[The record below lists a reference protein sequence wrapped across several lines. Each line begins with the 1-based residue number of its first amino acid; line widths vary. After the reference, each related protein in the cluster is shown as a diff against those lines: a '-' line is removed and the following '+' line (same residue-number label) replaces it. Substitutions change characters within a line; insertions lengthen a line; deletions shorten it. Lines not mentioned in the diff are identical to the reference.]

1 MELNYIIEIS
11 KIVAVLFTGFSFLF
25 GIYVYTV
32 NSKKERIK
40 STLEYWGKFYQEI
53 IPFIIKFNEQYPSK
67 LHTNEI
73 MEIDNLPDTK
83 KTLHNIINK
92 YEQLAIGIDL
102 KAYEIK
108 ALNSLSGQEIISSF
122 HRYEGYIF
130 HRRIQK
136 NNPQIWS
143 QFEELTKN
151 LIKLRNS
158 NNF

>member
-1 MELNYIIEIS
+1 MELNHIIEIS

-25 GIYVYTV
+25 GIYIYTV

-40 STLEYWGKFYQEI
+40 STLEYWGKFHQEI
-53 IPFIIKFNEQYPSK
+53 IPFIIKFNEQYSGK
-67 LHTNEI
+67 LHAKEI
-73 MEIDNLPDTK
+73 REMDNLPDTK
-83 KTLHNIINK
+83 KTLHNILNK

-158 NNF
+158 NNL

>member
-1 MELNYIIEIS
+1 MELNHIIEIS

-25 GIYVYTV
+25 GIYIYTV

-40 STLEYWGKFYQEI
+40 STLEYWGKFHQEI

-73 MEIDNLPDTK
+73 GEIDNLPDAK
-83 KTLHNIINK
+83 KILHNILNK
-92 YEQLAIGIDL
+92 YEQLAIGVDL

-108 ALNSLSGQEIISSF
+108 ALNSLSGQEVISSF

-151 LIKLRNS
+151 LIKLRSS
-158 NNF
+158 NNS

>member
-25 GIYVYTV
+25 GIYIYTV

-40 STLEYWGKFYQEI
+40 STLEYWGKFHQEI

-83 KTLHNIINK
+83 KRFITLLINM
-92 YEQLAIGIDL
+92 
-102 KAYEIK
+102 
-108 ALNSLSGQEIISSF
+108 SS
-122 HRYEGYIF
+122 
-130 HRRIQK
+130 
-136 NNPQIWS
+136 
-143 QFEELTKN
+143 
-151 LIKLRNS
+151 
-158 NNF
+158 

>member
-25 GIYVYTV
+25 GIYIYMI
-32 NSKKERIK
+32 NSKKERVK
-40 STLEYWGKFYQEI
+40 STLEYWEKFYQEI
-53 IPFIIKFNEQYPSK
+53 IPFITAFNTQYSGK
-67 LHTNEI
+67 LHAKEI
-73 MEIDNLPDTK
+73 REMDNLPDTK
-83 KTLHNIINK
+83 NTLHNILNK

-108 ALNSLSGQEIISSF
+108 ALNLLSGHEITSSF

>member
-11 KIVAVLFTGFSFLF
+11 KIIAVLFTGFSFLF
-25 GIYVYTV
+25 GIYIYMV
-32 NSKKERIK
+32 NSRKERVK

-53 IPFIIKFNEQYPSK
+53 IPFITTFNTQYSGK
-67 LHTNEI
+67 LHGKEI
-73 MEIDNLPDTK
+73 REMDNLPDTR
-83 KTLHNIINK
+83 KTLHNILNK

>member
-25 GIYVYTV
+25 GIYIYMI
-32 NSKKERIK
+32 NSKKERVK

-53 IPFIIKFNEQYPSK
+53 IPFITAFNTQYSGK
-67 LHTNEI
+67 LHAKEI
-73 MEIDNLPDTK
+73 RKMDNLPDTK
-83 KTLHNIINK
+83 NTLHNILNK

-108 ALNSLSGQEIISSF
+108 ALNLLSGQEVISSF

-143 QFEELTKN
+143 QFEELTKK
-151 LIKLRNS
+151 LIELRNS

>member
-25 GIYVYTV
+25 GIYIYMI
-32 NSKKERIK
+32 NSKKERVK

-53 IPFIIKFNEQYPSK
+53 IPFITAFNTQYSGK
-67 LHTNEI
+67 LNAKEI
-73 MEIDNLPDTK
+73 REMDNLPDTK
-83 KTLHNIINK
+83 NTLHNILNK

-108 ALNSLSGQEIISSF
+108 ALNLLSGQEIISSF

-151 LIKLRNS
+151 
-158 NNF
+158 

>member
-1 MELNYIIEIS
+1 MGLNYIIEIS

-25 GIYVYTV
+25 GIYIYMV
-32 NSKKERIK
+32 NSRKERVK

-67 LHTNEI
+67 LHAKEI

-143 QFEELTKN
+143 QFEELTKK
-151 LIKLRNS
+151 LIELRNS
-158 NNF
+158 K